1 MYFAAKV
8 SIYLLINKKKQS
20 YFSFFNVFFAQ
31 FGRNAYLCTAF
42 LSTSVQKY
50 KNSRVMAN

>member
-20 YFSFFNVFFAQ
+20 YFMIKSLFFKFLTTK
-31 FGRNAYLCTAF
+31 FG
-42 LSTSVQKY
+42 
-50 KNSRVMAN
+50 NSKEK